1 MSKKETNSVFTCPKC
16 DTTVKGNRS
25 DFVVNTKA
33 GTHIPMSIGHGMQ
46 TFTSY
51 KCPQDGCDGVN
62 KLD

>member
-1 MSKKETNSVFTCPKC
+1 MKNVSEFNCPKC
-16 DTTVKGNRS
+16 GTSAEQSKL
-25 DFVVNTKA
+25 VVNTKA

-62 KLD
+62 TLD